1 MPNIRKIEAV
11 IPVIR
16 ERKKVAAYA
25 RVSMQ
30 SERMLHSLSA
40 QISYYSSLIQQNPE
54 WEYAGVYADDF
65 ISGTDT
71 VKRDEFRRMLADC
84 DAGKINIILTK
95 SISRFARNTV
105 DLLETVRHLKDI
117 GVEVRFEKEHIN
129 SMSGDGELMLSI
141 LASFAQ
147 EESRSISDNVKW
159 SVRKRMENG
168 IPNGRRRVYG
178 YRWDGDDLVI
188 VPEEATV
195 VRRIFQDFLDGK
207 SRLETERE
215 LAADGIT
222 TRDGCRW
229 VDSNIKV
236 VLTNITYTGNMLL
249 QKEYIVDPI
258 SKRRRKNRGE
268 LPQYYVE
275 NTHPAII
282 DKDTFDFVQA
292 EMARRREL
300 GALGNK
306 HLDTCCFTGKIKCPY
321 CGVSYMHN
329 RRTRNGNFQEF
340 WNCGSMKKKKHGS
353 GCPVGG
359 TISHKNLLLCCANVL
374 GLNDFDE
381 DSFLDTVDFINV
393 PERYTLEFHMKS
405 GDVTTVPCK
414 NTGHQDCWTP
424 ERRAM
429 VSAQRRRYGTNPIG
443 ATCFTGRI
451 KCTVCG
457 CNFRRALQDVE
468 SSPDGKKAYWRC
480 AEHKDGCP
488 GISLHQDILENMTAD
503 VLGLDGFE
511 SETFKAWIDH
521 IDVLP
526 TSELVFR
533 FVDGSE
539 ETREWVKPRPIGT
552 PHTEEHKEHM
562 RQIMKEKWTPEKK
575 KQMSDFMK
583 QLRKER
589 GYAWKKEK

>member
-1 MPNIRKIEAV
+1 MPNIRKIEATV
-11 IPVIR
+11 PVMR
-16 ERKKVAAYA
+16 VRKKVAAYA

-159 SVRKRMENG
+159 GVRKRMEDG
-168 IPNGRRRVYG
+168 IPNGRKRVYG
-178 YRWDGDDLVI
+178 YNWEGDELVI
-188 VPEEATV
+188 VPDEAAV
-195 VRRIFQDFLDGK
+195 VRRIFRDFLDGK

-249 QKEYIVDPI
+249 QKEYVTDPI
-258 SKRRRKNRGE
+258 SKKRRKNRGE

-275 NTHPAII
+275 NTHQAII
-282 DKDTFDFVQA
+282 LRFCA
-292 EMARRREL
+292 
-300 GALGNK
+300 G
-306 HLDTCCFTGKIKCPY
+306 
-321 CGVSYMHN
+321 
-329 RRTRNGNFQEF
+329 RNG
-340 WNCGSMKKKKHGS
+340 
-353 GCPVGG
+353 
-359 TISHKNLLLCCANVL
+359 
-374 GLNDFDE
+374 
-381 DSFLDTVDFINV
+381 
-393 PERYTLEFHMKS
+393 
-405 GDVTTVPCK
+405 
-414 NTGHQDCWTP
+414 
-424 ERRAM
+424 
-429 VSAQRRRYGTNPIG
+429 
-443 ATCFTGRI
+443 
-451 KCTVCG
+451 
-457 CNFRRALQDVE
+457 
-468 SSPDGKKAYWRC
+468 
-480 AEHKDGCP
+480 
-488 GISLHQDILENMTAD
+488 TA
-503 VLGLDGFE
+503 
-511 SETFKAWIDH
+511 A
-521 IDVLP
+521 
-526 TSELVFR
+526 
-533 FVDGSE
+533 
-539 ETREWVKPRPIGT
+539 
-552 PHTEEHKEHM
+552 
-562 RQIMKEKWTPEKK
+562 
-575 KQMSDFMK
+575 
-583 QLRKER
+583 
-589 GYAWKKEK
+589 